1 MTLKNPY
8 KAGGMFEGA
17 SHLIFANA
25 TLLRK
30 NMTEAEKALWVH
42 LKAGINGLKIRR
54 QHPIGNYIADFYCH
68 KAKLIIEIDGEI
80 HNDPAVQKID
90 VQREKDLKSLG
101 YNVIRFSNEEVYKDP
116 EKVLKEIEIKI
127 SELNTIINKI
137 LCKQQS
143 LKAPFRGLGVILWTD
158 VNL

>member
-1 MTLKNPY
+1 
-8 KAGGMFEGA
+8 MFEGA

-25 TLLRK
+25 KQLRK
-30 NMTEAEKALWVH
+30 NLTEAEKALWVH
-42 LKAGINGLKIRR
+42 LNAGINELKIRR

-101 YNVIRFSNEEVYKDP
+101 YNIVRFSNEEIYKDP
-116 EKVLKEIEIKI
+116 EKALKEIEIKI
-127 SELNTIINKI
+127 SELNTINKQNT
-137 LCKQQS
+137 LQTAESKS
-143 LKAPFRGLGVILWTD
+143 RL
-158 VNL
+158 

>member
-1 MTLKNPY
+1 
-8 KAGGMFEGA
+8 MFEGA

-25 TLLRK
+25 KQLRM
-30 NMTEAEKALWVH
+30 NMTEAEKALWAH

-101 YNVIRFSNEEVYKDP
+101 YNIIRFSNEEVYKDP

-127 SELNTIINKI
+127 SELNTINKQNT
-137 LCKQQS
+137 LQTAESKS
-143 LKAPFRGLGVILWTD
+143 PL
-158 VNL
+158 